1 MEEEDML
8 GTCNSLGS
16 YLLSWKTSIVLAEIM
31 LLAVLLIFPSLVFAN
46 VDAGRATLLAI
57 YEEAL
62 VNDAQLLA
70 ARHHYESL
78 KEKIPQARAG
88 LLPSLNS
95 SVRSAAVKQE
105 SSNSSR
111 SRADSIFQANLI
123 QPLFRADRWFQLDAT
138 NASVTK
144 EQFELLA
151 KEQLLILTVAQNY
164 FETLRALDMVAASKA
179 EETALQRQ
187 QKQAEGRL
195 ASGAANITDV
205 LDAKAAYDNAN
216 ANRKLAERKVDDAF
230 GHLSRLT
237 NKHYS
242 TIEGIQHQ
250 LPIVVPEPKEADAW
264 VNQTVQQNLTLQ
276 ASHFSVVAAEHT
288 LLQRKA
294 GFAPTLD
301 AVVSYRKGNS
311 ETMGGSN
318 YRDDIT
324 QRSIALELNI
334 PLYSGG
340 MVRSQVREATE
351 QLMQSQYEKED
362 QLRHAVVVTRNLHRT
377 VNSDV
382 EQVIARRQAIQSSR
396 ASVQAN
402 KVGWEMGSRNF
413 LDVLNAQ
420 RQLYN
425 VVREYNNA
433 RYDYVIN
440 TLKLKQVT
448 GMLSPADLMSLS
460 IYLSREY
467 DFERDFLPPDSLSR
481 F

>member
-1 MEEEDML
+1 MQGEWSSAWKAPIVRVEIIALSVLVAMFP
-8 GTCNSLGS
+8 SLLRADVNADRAS
-16 YLLSWKTSIVLAEIM
+16 
-31 LLAVLLIFPSLVFAN
+31 LLAV
-46 VDAGRATLLAI
+46 

-62 VNDAQLLA
+62 MNDAQLLA

-88 LLPSLNS
+88 LLPTLNS
-95 SVRSAAVKQE
+95 SVRSAAVTQE
-105 SSNSSR
+105 GASSSR
-111 SRADSIFQANLI
+111 SRNDSIFQANLI
-123 QPLFRADRWFQLDAT
+123 QPLFRADRWFQLDVT
-138 NASVTK
+138 QASVTK
-144 EQFELLA
+144 DQFELLA
-151 KEQLLILTVAQNY
+151 KEQLLILTVAQAY
-164 FETLRALDMVAASKA
+164 FETLRALDRVAASKA

-187 QKQAEGRL
+187 QQQAQARL

-205 LDAKAAYDNAN
+205 LDAKAAYDNAS
-216 ANRKLAERKVDDAF
+216 ANRKLAERQVADAY

-242 TIEGIQHQ
+242 TIEGIEHR
-250 LPIVVPEPKEADAW
+250 LPIVAPEPEEADAW
-264 VNQTVQQNLTLQ
+264 VNQAVQQNLTLQ
-276 ASHFSVVAAEHT
+276 ASHFSLVAAEHT
-288 LLQRKA
+288 VLQRKA

-311 ETMGGSN
+311 EAMGGAN

-340 MVRSQVREATE
+340 MVRSQVREATQ
-351 QLMQSQYEKED
+351 QLAQSQYEKED
-362 QLRHAVVVTRNLHRT
+362 RLRETVLATRNLYRT
-377 VNSDV
+377 VNSDI
-382 EQVIARRQAIQSSR
+382 EQVTARRQTIQSSR

-413 LDVLNAQ
+413 SDVLNAQ

-433 RYDYVIN
+433 RYDYIIN
-440 TLKLKQVT
+440 TLKLKQVA
-448 GMLSPADLMSLS
+448 GVLSPADLHSLNA
-460 IYLSREY
+460 YLSKDY
-467 DFERDFLPPDSLSR
+467 DFEKGFLPPDLPGQT
-481 F
+481 

>member
-1 MEEEDML
+1 ML
-8 GTCNSLGS
+8 GACNGFGS
-16 YLLSWKTSIVLAEIM
+16 CRSSWKTSIVLTENM
-31 LLAVLLIFPSLVFAN
+31 LLAVLLIFPSMVFAN
-46 VDAGRATLLAI
+46 VDAGRATLLAV

-70 ARHHYESL
+70 ARHHYESF
-78 KEKIPQARAG
+78 KEKIPQSRAG
-88 LLPSLNS
+88 LLPNLNS
-95 SVRSAAVKQE
+95 SVRSAAVTQE
-105 SSNSSR
+105 NYNSSR
-111 SRADSIFQANLI
+111 SRTDSIFQANLI

-144 EQFELLA
+144 EKFELLA
-151 KEQLLILTVAQNY
+151 KEQLLILTVAQYY

-179 EETALQRQ
+179 EETALLRQ

-195 ASGAANITDV
+195 ASGAASITDV

-237 NKHYS
+237 NKRYS
-242 TIEGIQHQ
+242 MIEGIQHQ
-250 LPIVVPEPKEADAW
+250 LPIVAPEPKEADAW
-264 VNQTVQQNLTLQ
+264 VNQAVQQNLTLQ
-276 ASHFSVVAAEHT
+276 ASQFSVVAAEHT

-311 ETMGGSN
+311 EAMGGSN

-324 QRSIALELNI
+324 QRSIGLELNI

-362 QLRHAVVVTRNLHRT
+362 QLRQAVVATRNLHRT
-377 VNSDV
+377 VNSDI

-402 KVGWEMGSRNF
+402 KVGWEVGSRNF
-413 LDVLNAQ
+413 SDVLNAQ

-440 TLKLKQVT
+440 TLKLKQVA
-448 GMLSPADLMSLS
+448 GMLSPADLMDLS

-467 DFERDFLPPDSLSR
+467 DFERDFLPPDSFS
-481 F
+481 